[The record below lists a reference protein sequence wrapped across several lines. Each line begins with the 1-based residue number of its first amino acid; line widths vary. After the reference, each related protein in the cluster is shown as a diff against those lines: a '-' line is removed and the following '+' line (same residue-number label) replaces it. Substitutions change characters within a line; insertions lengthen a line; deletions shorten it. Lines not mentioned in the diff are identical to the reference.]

1 VPDSVGANAIT
12 TEALGSETSAAEPV
26 STTSEALRAIGSTTT
41 YFVLTPHRMTP
52 LGAFIHWGQ
61 TDIFFGGD
69 EMDVSYGELD

>member
-1 VPDSVGANAIT
+1 MVGLT
-12 TEALGSETSAAEPV
+12 TEAL
-26 STTSEALRAIGSTTT
+26 ALIGSAST

-69 EMDVSYGELD
+69 EMDISYGDLG